1 MSLWALALL
10 LAFQDPRPIN
20 ALCPIKPAQKTR
32 PAFSVVYKG
41 RVIGLC

>member
-1 MSLWALALL
+1 MTAWAFVLL
-10 LAFQDPRPIN
+10 LACQDARPIN

-41 RVIGLC
+41 RIIGLC